1 MTSIDE
7 PVPPA
12 SMTEYTSQV
21 LRDRILDGH
30 YPLGARL
37 DQRRLAEELGVS
49 IIPVREGLRV
59 LEASG
64 LVKVIPNRGAF
75 VTTAAPGELREIYRI
90 RQVLDPLAAREA
102 VPRMSEEALNRL
114 AAILDE
120 TGRAT
125 VEENLVELNRLN
137 REFHLSIYREAGMP
151 TLLQMLTDL
160 RDRYAVY
167 SRLAIALPEYSN
179 RSLADHREIYAACRA
194 GEAERAG
201 ELVRRHIEVA
211 TEEMLERVPWSHEDP
226 PAAGREGGDG

>member
-1 MTSIDE
+1 MTSIGD

-12 SMTEYTSQV
+12 SMTAYTSQV

-30 YPLGARL
+30 YPLGARI

-75 VTTAAPGELREIYRI
+75 VTTAAPAELREIYRI

-102 VPRMSEEALNRL
+102 VPRMSDAALDRL
-114 AAILDE
+114 AAILEDTE
-120 TGRAT
+120 RAT
-125 VEENLVELNRLN
+125 IEGNLVELNRLN

-167 SRLAIALPEYSN
+167 SRLAIALPQYSS

-194 GEAERAG
+194 GQAELAG

-211 TEEMLERVPWSHEDP
+211 TEEMLERLPWSHD
-226 PAAGREGGDG
+226 AAPVAGHEGGDS